1 MKDAVVKG
9 AAPAVKGGMD
19 EIAEMVHHGGQ
30 GPCPAELIGEDAR
43 GPGMAGAVRG
53 GEDEDSA
60 RGRAHAAGRL
70 ATSSVSF
77 PACTVSPRWLTT
89 LRSSITTP
97 PSRMLRLVRVRDT
110 L

>member
-1 MKDAVVKG
+1 MEDAVVEG
-9 AAPAVKGGMD
+9 AAPAIEGGMD
-19 EIAEMVHHGGQ
+19 EIAEMVHHCGKGAH
-30 GPCPAELIGEDAR
+30 PAELIGEDTR

-53 GEDEDSA
+53 GEDEDPA
-60 RGRAHAAGRL
+60 RRSAHATGRL
-70 ATSSVSF
+70 ATSRVSF

-89 LRSSITTP
+89 FRSSITTP